1 MAEGQKTG
9 KASQSERRRGRLA
22 AELRSNLKKRK
33 EQARQRAAA
42 ERSGDGGGQA
52 KKEGGG
58 A

>member
-9 KASQSERRRGRLA
+9 KASQSERRRERLA

-33 EQARQRAAA
+33 EQAQKRSATEQSGEPA
-42 ERSGDGGGQA
+42 E
-52 KKEGGG
+52 KERGG

>member
-33 EQARQRAAA
+33 EQARQRSTTGQSQEPA
-42 ERSGDGGGQA
+42 E
-52 KKEGGG
+52 KERGG